1 MPGDT
6 HKLAESA
13 TRSEK
18 LLRGKSPAVVI
29 GAVMII
35 MGLLLFVGQLFGW
48 SLSGLL
54 WPLWII
60 VPGAAVLLF
69 GLTAKGDA
77 GEPLCIVG
85 SIITT
90 VGLVLVAQNL
100 TGLWA
105 SWAYAWALV
114 GPTASGVGVWLH
126 GVLKNHPDKTKEGGE
141 LIRVGLTLF
150 VVAFVFF
157 ELVLGIS
164 GFGLGRMAL
173 PVALIVLGLFFLA
186 RTLLGGR
193 TEEK

>member
-6 HKLAESA
+6 HRLAESA

-18 LLRGKSPAVVI
+18 LLRGKSPAFVI
-29 GAVMII
+29 GAVLII
-35 MGLLLFVGQLFGW
+35 MGLLLFAGQLFGW
-48 SLSGLL
+48 SLTGLL

-69 GLTAKGDA
+69 GMTGKGDS
-77 GEPLCIVG
+77 GEALCIVG

-114 GPTASGVGVWLH
+114 GPTASGVGVWLN
-126 GVLKNHPDKTKEGGE
+126 GVLKDKPDKVKEGGE

-173 PVALIVLGLFFLA
+173 PVALIALGLFFLT
-186 RTLLGGR
+186 RTLWRNL
-193 TEEK
+193 TAAD

>member
-6 HKLAESA
+6 NKLAESA
-13 TRSEK
+13 TRSET
-18 LLRGKSPAVVI
+18 LLRGKSPTFVI
-29 GAVMII
+29 GAVLII
-35 MGLLLFVGQLFGW
+35 MGLLLFAGQLFGW

-114 GPTASGVGVWLH
+114 GPTASGVGVWLN
-126 GVLKNHPDKTKEGGE
+126 GVLKDKPDNVKEGGE

-150 VVAFVFF
+150 VIAFVFF
-157 ELVLGIS
+157 ELVLGVS
-164 GFGLGRMAL
+164 GFGLGRLAL
-173 PVALIVLGLFFLA
+173 PVALIALGLFFLA
-186 RTLLGGR
+186 RTLWRNR
-193 TEEK
+193 TVAD